1 MSDIQPPQSPP
12 PVQRLW
18 LRYAKRSVARFASHR
33 DFSRVFQRALRR
45 AGVPMAYSSGFHP
58 HPRISYAQA
67 VPTGAA
73 SEAEYLEIALAEKVI
88 PEKLIEA
95 LNDSLP
101 RDFRVLQAVEAPGG
115 KLQDKMAASIW
126 MCKVPEETDR
136 RALQAAIA
144 EFLERDE
151 VLVTRKAK
159 KGDRTFD
166 TRQAALELQIFPSG
180 MRVLLKH
187 VVPLVRPDD
196 IVRALISIN
205 PQLFELPDVL
215 FDRLSQGPLLGGH
228 QIGDPLA

>member
-136 RALQAAIA
+136 RALQAAVA
-144 EFLERDE
+144 GFLERDE

-180 MRVLLKH
+180 VRVLLKH

-215 FDRLSQGPLLGGH
+215 FDRLSQGPLLDGH

>member
-126 MCKVPEETDR
+126 VCKVPEETDR

-159 KGDRTFD
+159 KGI
-166 TRQAALELQIFPSG
+166 APSIPA
-180 MRVLLKH
+180 RRH
-187 VVPLVRPDD
+187 SNCR
-196 IVRALISIN
+196 S
-205 PQLFELPDVL
+205 FLPV
-215 FDRLSQGPLLGGH
+215 
-228 QIGDPLA
+228 

>member
-126 MCKVPEETDR
+126 ICKVPEETDR
-136 RALQAAIA
+136 RALQAAVA
-144 EFLERDE
+144 GFLERDE

-215 FDRLSQGPLLGGH
+215 FDRLSQGPLLDGH

>member
-166 TRQAALELQIFPSG
+166 TRQAALELQIFPLG

-215 FDRLSQGPLLGGH
+215 FDRLSQGPLLDGH

>member
-136 RALQAAIA
+136 RALQAAVA
-144 EFLERDE
+144 GFLERDE

-215 FDRLSQGPLLGGH
+215 FDRLSQGPLVDGH

>member
-58 HPRISYAQA
+58 HPRITYAQA

-215 FDRLSQGPLLGGH
+215 FDRLSQGPLLDGH

>member
-136 RALQAAIA
+136 RALQAAVA
-144 EFLERDE
+144 GFLERDE

>member
-215 FDRLSQGPLLGGH
+215 FDRLSQGPLLDGH